1 MFLKFYGLK
10 EQPFG
15 VTPDPRFLY
24 LSPSHREAIAS
35 LYCAIEN
42 GRGFSVLI
50 AKPGMG
56 KTSILFRLLETLE
69 SRARTAFLFQSD
81 CDSRQLFQSLLLD
94 LGLEVTDDIVRMRE
108 ALNRLLLEERGAGR
122 RFVVVLDEA
131 QNLSVE
137 VLESIRLLSN
147 FETPTEK
154 LLHIV
159 LAGQP
164 QLATTL
170 AMPEMAQLTQRVSAT
185 IRLAPLSLEETRT
198 YILHRLS
205 QAGHKGSEVF
215 TDEAYVLIR
224 QLSEGIPRNI
234 SNICFQAMS
243 VGCALRSSKIHPGI
257 IAEVANDLCA
267 AGAEAPAQPVSM
279 GGPSAAPSWN
289 FPEIPLVSRTPLGVA
304 PLRLRLWKFG
314 LAMSVLGLVSFFA
327 WQAVGTRWKLEWKPR
342 PDAIRP
348 AADSGISP
356 VAATA
361 NPAAAASSVTAA
373 NTGSPDPPALGA
385 VDRSAKPI
393 DPIETPV
400 PSQNRTS
407 AEVRPARQ
415 PLTIPAVP
423 ASRSR
428 ARESQLRLAKLARR
442 GSFPRVI
449 YIERS
454 ESLFQVALENY
465 GRSSRELVYRIQ
477 VENASLKD
485 PDVVL
490 LKGQR
495 LVLPDVPASE
505 SKGKEN

>member
-42 GRGFSVLI
+42 GRGFSVMI

-56 KTSILFRLLETLE
+56 KTSILFRLLETLK

-94 LGLEVTDDIVRMRE
+94 LGLEPTDDIVRMRE
-108 ALNRLLLEERGAGR
+108 SLNRLLLEERGAGR

-170 AMPEMAQLTQRVSAT
+170 AIPEMAQLTQRVSAT

-198 YILHRLS
+198 YIHHRLS
-205 QAGHKGSEVF
+205 RAGHKGSEVF
-215 TDEAYVLIR
+215 TDDAYILIA

-234 SNICFQAMS
+234 SNICFQALS

-257 IAEVANDLCA
+257 VAEVANDLCA
-267 AGAEAPAQPVSM
+267 AGVEVPGQPVSL
-279 GGPSAAPSWN
+279 GVPSTARSWN
-289 FPEIPLVSRTPLGVA
+289 FPEAPLVSRTPLGVA
-304 PLRLRLWKFG
+304 PLRLRLWRFG
-314 LAMSVLGLVSFFA
+314 LATSVLGLVSFFA
-327 WQAVGTRWKLEWKPR
+327 WQTVGARWKLEWKLKSE
-342 PDAIRP
+342 AIRP
-348 AADSGISP
+348 EADSGISP
-356 VAATA
+356 AGATRK
-361 NPAAAASSVTAA
+361 PAAMDSSVTAA
-373 NTGSPDPPALGA
+373 NTVSPDPAAPGA
-385 VDRSAKPI
+385 VDGSDNPI
-393 DPIETPV
+393 EPIETPA
-400 PSQNRTS
+400 PFENRTA
-407 AEVRPARQ
+407 AEVKPARQ
-415 PLTIPAVP
+415 PRTILAVP

-428 ARESQLRLAKLARR
+428 ERQGQLRLANIARR

-454 ESLFQVALENY
+454 QSLFQVALENY

-477 VENASLKD
+477 VANPSLKD

-490 LKGQR
+490 WKGQR
-495 LVLPDVPASE
+495 LVLPDVPASDLG
-505 SKGKEN
+505 GKEN

>member
-42 GRGFSVLI
+42 GRGFSVMI

-56 KTSILFRLLETLE
+56 KTSILFRLLETLK

-94 LGLEVTDDIVRMRE
+94 IGLEVTDDIVRMRE
-108 ALNRLLLEERGAGR
+108 SLNRVLLEERGAGR

-185 IRLAPLSLEETRT
+185 IRLAPLSLEETKA
-198 YILHRLS
+198 YIRHRIS
-205 QAGHKGSEVF
+205 RAGHKGSEVF
-215 TDEAYVLIR
+215 TDDAYILIT

-234 SNICFQAMS
+234 SNI
-243 VGCALRSSKIHPGI
+243 
-257 IAEVANDLCA
+257 
-267 AGAEAPAQPVSM
+267 
-279 GGPSAAPSWN
+279 
-289 FPEIPLVSRTPLGVA
+289 
-304 PLRLRLWKFG
+304 
-314 LAMSVLGLVSFFA
+314 
-327 WQAVGTRWKLEWKPR
+327 
-342 PDAIRP
+342 
-348 AADSGISP
+348 
-356 VAATA
+356 
-361 NPAAAASSVTAA
+361 
-373 NTGSPDPPALGA
+373 
-385 VDRSAKPI
+385 
-393 DPIETPV
+393 
-400 PSQNRTS
+400 
-407 AEVRPARQ
+407 
-415 PLTIPAVP
+415 
-423 ASRSR
+423 
-428 ARESQLRLAKLARR
+428 
-442 GSFPRVI
+442 
-449 YIERS
+449 
-454 ESLFQVALENY
+454 
-465 GRSSRELVYRIQ
+465 
-477 VENASLKD
+477 
-485 PDVVL
+485 
-490 LKGQR
+490 
-495 LVLPDVPASE
+495 
-505 SKGKEN
+505 

>member
-42 GRGFSVLI
+42 GRGFSVMI

-56 KTSILFRLLETLE
+56 KTSILFRLLETLK

-94 LGLEVTDDIVRMRE
+94 IGLEVTDDIVRMRE
-108 ALNRLLLEERGAGR
+108 SLNRVLLEERGAGR

-185 IRLAPLSLEETRT
+185 IRLAPLSLEETKA
-198 YILHRLS
+198 YIRHRLS
-205 QAGHKGSEVF
+205 RAGNKGSEVF
-215 TDEAYVLIR
+215 TDDAYILIT

-234 SNICFQAMS
+234 SNICFQALS

-267 AGAEAPAQPVSM
+267 AGAEAPGQLASLGV
-279 GGPSAAPSWN
+279 PSTARYWN
-289 FPEIPLVSRTPLGVA
+289 FPEIPPMSRTPLWLA
-304 PLRLRLWKFG
+304 PPRLRLWKFA
-314 LAMSVLGLVSFFA
+314 LTTSVLGLVSFFA
-327 WQAVGTRWKLEWKPR
+327 WQAVGARWKLELKPK
-342 PDAIRP
+342 PEAVQY
-348 AADSGISP
+348 AADSGTP
-356 VAATA
+356 PAGGTKK
-361 NPAAAASSVTAA
+361 PAAAASLVASA
-373 NTGSPDPPALGA
+373 NTASPDPTAPGP
-385 VDRSAKPI
+385 VDGSAKPM
-393 DPIETPV
+393 ETPAPLHS
-400 PSQNRTS
+400 PSAADVKPEHEPRAN
-407 AEVRPARQ
+407 A
-415 PLTIPAVP
+415 AVP
-423 ASRSR
+423 TSRSR
-428 ARESQLRLAKLARR
+428 ERQRELRLSNIARR
-442 GSFPRVI
+442 GSFPRVV
-449 YIERS
+449 YVERS

-465 GRSSRELVYRIQ
+465 GRSSHELVYRIQ
-477 VENASLKD
+477 VENPSLKN

-495 LVLPDVPASE
+495 LVLPDVPASG
-505 SKGKEN
+505 SGGKQN